1 MRMTMILA
9 AMVFLAIIAMPALAE
24 LTDYQK
30 GVEEGLKI
38 GFFMGNLSGAARCN
52 VEDARSFNA
61 NVDQFNNWL
70 AGIFDNNETVLNLYK
85 LYPFVFN
92 NQASPSGQFIYS
104 EPRIGEYPAEAY
116 YTATGTGPANSP
128 AMGWV

>member
-1 MRMTMILA
+1 MRRTMILA
-9 AMVFLAIIAMPALAE
+9 AMVLSAIIAMPTLAE
-24 LTDYQK
+24 LNDYQK

-38 GFFMGNLSGAARCN
+38 GFFMGNLSGAAHCN
-52 VEDARSFNA
+52 MEAASSYNA

-70 AGIFDNNETVLNLYK
+70 SSIFNQNETVLNLYK
-85 LYPFVFN
+85 LYPLVFKN
-92 NQASPSGQFIYS
+92 PVSLTDQLLYS

-116 YTATGTGPANSP
+116 YTATGSGPKNSP

>member
-1 MRMTMILA
+1 MKKTMILA
-9 AMVFLAIIAMPALAE
+9 AMVLSAMIAMPALAG
-24 LTDYQK
+24 LTDYQT

-38 GFFMGNLSGAARCN
+38 GFFMGNLSGAGHYN
-52 VEDARSFNA
+52 IEDARSYNA

-70 AGIFDNNETVLNLYK
+70 SSIFNQNETVLNLYR
-85 LYPFVFN
+85 LNPLVFN
-92 NQASPSGQFIYS
+92 DPVSLSDRLLYS

-116 YTATGTGPANSP
+116 YTATGSGPKNSP